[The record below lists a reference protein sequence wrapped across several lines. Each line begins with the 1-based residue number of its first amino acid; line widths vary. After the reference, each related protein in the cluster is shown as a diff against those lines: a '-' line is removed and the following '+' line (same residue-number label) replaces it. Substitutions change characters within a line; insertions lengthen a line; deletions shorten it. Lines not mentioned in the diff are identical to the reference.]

1 MELTHTETLIGIWL
15 SKNGIE
21 LGKML
26 EAKVIFKERVLGRV
40 LEEIRTLESLYAIKG
55 VY

>member
-1 MELTHTETLIGIWL
+1 MKWK
-15 SKNGIE
+15 SKNGANTYKNSNRNLVKQNDNK

-40 LEEIRTLESLYAIKG
+40 L
-55 VY
+55 